1 MTLLLSSK
9 LPWFYFH
16 PFPYQTLSHN
26 QKTLLLLL
34 VQIVCPFTLRQVSLR
49 REIWFSS
56 SSARFQLKAVDI
68 HSLVEATKQAS
79 PLHGCCPHHHKS
91 GPFNLLMKHF
101 ALIQY
106 TTVSFMTF
114 LCRNSIEQLTQ
125 FPTVPLD
132 LPWATP
138 VCLWTSLGCNQSKNS
153 EEGGRKG
160 DMFKCV
166 EIWLIWSLWFIIL
179 HTDLHWLF
187 PLPGLTRPQR
197 HRSLHCRG
205 QALPPLSHLHL
216 PEYNDGGLTDQITF
230 TTSV

>member
-1 MTLLLSSK
+1 MSSGILSTIILILLSDEGSFCA
-9 LPWFYFH
+9 WHFC
-16 PFPYQTLSHN
+16 FPVSFPDFTSILSHIKHFHTI
-26 QKTLLLLL
+26 KTLLLLL

-91 GPFNLLMKHF
+91 GPFNLLIKHF

-106 TTVSFMTF
+106 TTVSFIPF

-125 FPTVPLD
+125 FPTAPLD

-138 VCLWTSLGCNQSKNS
+138 VCLWTSLGLAPLNS
-153 EEGGRKG
+153 Q
-160 DMFKCV
+160 M
-166 EIWLIWSLWFIIL
+166 
-179 HTDLHWLF
+179 
-187 PLPGLTRPQR
+187 
-197 HRSLHCRG
+197 
-205 QALPPLSHLHL
+205 
-216 PEYNDGGLTDQITF
+216 Y
-230 TTSV
+230 